1 MKPTNTADKPMHW
14 RMAAIINGF
23 KDTFAYKSEFVLEF
37 FASAIVPA
45 AIQLLLW
52 YALFRK
58 DANSSIAGQSY
69 ADLVAYTW
77 VSVLFSQVR
86 GGNYD
91 FDLAEM
97 IRNGSLSQYLLRPVG
112 AVEFVYFRGISYKLL
127 IAIMCLCIG
136 IIAAPLTSIT
146 IVRMFGAMFMALMG
160 NVIAYQIGA
169 ALAAVAFKWE
179 EAYSVLMVK
188 NLVVQFLSGELVPL
202 YFFPEN
208 YAWVWKI
215 FPFHLYVY
223 GPTQY
228 ALGKMSHEVFLMNC
242 AQGMGW
248 ILFGWWLVNF
258 TWGRGIRNYASIGG

>member
-1 MKPTNTADKPMHW
+1 MSHPDLPRHW
-14 RMAAIINGF
+14 RVAAIINGF
-23 KDTFAYKSEFVLEF
+23 KDTFAYKSEFILEF

-52 YALFRK
+52 YALFK
-58 DANSSIAGQSY
+58 NGNNPHIAGQSY

-112 AVEFVYFRGISYKLL
+112 AVEFVYFRGLSYKLL
-127 IAIMCLCIG
+127 IAIMCLCLG
-136 IIAAPLTSIT
+136 VIASSFTSIT
-146 IVRMFGAMFMALMG
+146 IPRMFGAMFLALLG
-160 NVIAYQIGA
+160 NVIAYQLGA

-208 YAWVWKI
+208 YSWIWKI

-223 GPTQY
+223 GPTQF
-228 ALGKMSHEVFLMNC
+228 ALGKMSAEEFLMNC
-242 AQGMGW
+242 TQGIGW
-248 ILFGWWLVNF
+248 VLFCWALVHF
-258 TWGRGIRNYASIGG
+258 TWSRGIKNYSSIGG